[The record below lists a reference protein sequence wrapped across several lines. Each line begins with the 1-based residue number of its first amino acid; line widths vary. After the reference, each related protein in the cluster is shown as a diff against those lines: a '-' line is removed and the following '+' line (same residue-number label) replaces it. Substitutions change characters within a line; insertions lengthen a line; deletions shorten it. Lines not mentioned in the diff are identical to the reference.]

1 MKQKKLILAALIV
14 VLLAAAVGGTYAFLS
29 TKTDPVVNTFTPEQV
44 TCKIHESFTN
54 NTKTSITVENT
65 CDIPV
70 YIRVAL
76 IPYWQDAS
84 GNVAGK
90 ESWTPDFT
98 LANGWT
104 MGSDGYYYCNSII
117 QPDGFTPSLSNSIPL
132 PSAND
137 GTKAVLVIA
146 AEAIQAQGMNV
157 SSAQDAFAK
166 ADDPLSS
173 N

>member
-29 TKTDPVVNTFTPEQV
+29 TKTNPVVNTFTPEQV
-44 TCKIHESFTN
+44 KCEIHESFTN
-54 NTKTSITVENT
+54 NTKTSITVNNT
-65 CDIPV
+65 CNIPV

-76 IPYWQDAS
+76 IPYWQDAD

-90 ESWTPDFT
+90 ESWTPDFEP
-98 LANGWT
+98 NSGWT
-104 MGSDGYYYCNSII
+104 KGSDGYYYCNSII
-117 QPDGFTPSLSNSIPL
+117 QPNDFTPSLSNSIPL

-146 AEAIQAQGMNV
+146 AEAIQAEGMGA

-166 ADDPLSS
+166 ADDM
-173 N
+173 